1 MTPDT
6 KRQPRFHSDGGKPR
20 RVGYRGDVASRPLE
34 TPPFNSPPAI
44 EPGYRRALTR
54 AQRPRAPVLLALACL
69 ACTNTDDSEPRDTG
83 PAGDALRV
91 PAEWEPQAAIWLQWP
106 QRWEA
111 SYEPAFA
118 RIVATILRHEAVH
131 ILVNDASTRR
141 SAEEAL
147 EVEGGLS
154 AAVIGGAASSQ
165 GFRITWHDIPNDNA
179 WMRDNGP
186 TWVVQDGE
194 VRIQDWG
201 FDAWGGAFGAGIP
214 YEADD
219 AVPVAVGAALDV
231 PVDGVDIVHERG
243 NLEFNGSDGVI
254 LNWST
259 IGDAGRNP
267 GITREDVERAM
278 RRHFGVSRVV
288 IVEGAPEGD
297 LTGGHIDGIAR
308 FIDEERVVVADCSK
322 SSRCEPG
329 GHDDQIYD
337 DAAEQIAAQGF
348 EVVRWPFLGAVA
360 YRDTTFDTDY
370 MNWLVGNGFVATVGF
385 DNPATDS
392 AAKAQIEAWF
402 PGREVYIIET
412 LESWYAGGGVHCHTN
427 DQPAG

>member
-1 MTPDT
+1 MST
-6 KRQPRFHSDGGKPR
+6 
-20 RVGYRGDVASRPLE
+20 RPFLLPCLGLFACTAGAE
-34 TPPFNSPPAI
+34 D
-44 EPGYRRALTR
+44 EPGKGN
-54 AQRPRAPVLLALACL
+54 RPGE
-69 ACTNTDDSEPRDTG
+69 DSGETG
-83 PAGDALRV
+83 AGIRV
-91 PAEWEPQAAIWLQWP
+91 PAEWEPQEAIWLQWP

-118 RIVATILRHEAVH
+118 RIVATILKHEAVH
-131 ILVNDASTRR
+131 ILVNDDTTRR
-141 SAEEAL
+141 NAEKAL
-147 EVEGGLS
+147 KEDGGLS
-154 AAVIGGAASSQ
+154 DGVIGGDANAQ

-186 TWVVQDGE
+186 TYVEQDGE
-194 VRIQDWG
+194 LRIQDWG
-201 FDAWGGAFGAGIP
+201 FDAWGGAFGKGIP

-219 AVPVAVGAALDV
+219 AVPKKVGTYLDM
-231 PVDGVDIVHERG
+231 PVDQVDIVHERG
-243 NLEFNGSDGVI
+243 NLEFNGSDAVV

-259 IGDAGRNP
+259 IGDEGRNP

-278 RRHFGVSRVV
+278 KRHFGVSRVV

-308 FIDEERVVVADCSK
+308 FIDENRVVVADCSDD
-322 SSRCEPG
+322 SHCEPG

-337 DAAEQIAAQGF
+337 AAAEEIAANGL
-348 EVVRWPFLGAVA
+348 EVIRWPFAGAVA

-385 DNPATDS
+385 DNPATDD
-392 AAKAQIEAWF
+392 AAKAQLEEWF